1 MSRIEIPELDTPFV
15 FNKRPESIPGDLRP
29 LWRIGLLLLMLYVA
43 SRGKKSSFGRL
54 HVLNWALRSDEGRD
68 ALLGMLEGRLVPGTI
83 VVRIE
88 PSLNRAVDFAHG
100 EGLLKK
106 VGGDRIELT
115 STGEAEAKRLLK
127 QGELFVSER
136 EYLEQVGKKLT
147 ETLVTKIF
155 RGHS

>member
-1 MSRIEIPELDTPFV
+1 MRSVEIPELNTPFV
-15 FNKRPESIPGDLRP
+15 FNERPESIPGDLRP
-29 LWRIGLLLLMLYVA
+29 MWRIGLLLLMLYMA
-43 SRGKKSSFGRL
+43 SRGSKSSFGRL

-68 ALLGMLEGRLVPGTI
+68 ALLGILEGRLFPGTV

-115 STGEAEAKRLLK
+115 SPGEAEAKRMLE
-127 QGELFVSER
+127 QDELFTSER

-147 ETLVTKIF
+147 EKLVAELF
-155 RGHS
+155 GGQS